1 MNNSQIADIIKV
13 IHVLFIIFILV
24 TPFTDNNKLLEY
36 HYTVIP
42 FLLVRWIFN
51 YDKCNIT
58 EIEKKLRGLKEDEG
72 FIHKLLKP
80 IYNLPEKSLTIIIY
94 IVTLLL
100 WLKTLSKLFIKNI

>member
-1 MNNSQIADIIKV
+1 MNNFQIADIIKV

-58 EIEKKLRGLKEDEG
+58 EIEQKLRSMSHCK
-72 FIHKLLKP
+72 K
-80 IYNLPEKSLTIIIY
+80 
-94 IVTLLL
+94 
-100 WLKTLSKLFIKNI
+100 